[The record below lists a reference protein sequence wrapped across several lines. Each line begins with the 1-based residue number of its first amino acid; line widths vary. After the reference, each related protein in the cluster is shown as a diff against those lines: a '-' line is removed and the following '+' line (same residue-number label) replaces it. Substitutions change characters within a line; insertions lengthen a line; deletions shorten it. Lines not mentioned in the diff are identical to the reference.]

1 MKRNLLGED
10 DRVENQIQIQIP
22 DDQGKQNESGP
33 KETVFNVKNV
43 I

>member
-1 MKRNLLGED
+1 MLGED

-22 DDQGKQNESGP
+22 DDQSKLNETGP